1 MTPREE
7 QIKVHLLEQVKRFT
21 TYQLALVQDFSIFNL
36 AQELHLKGF
45 LMFHTQEIQVHV
57 VH

>member
-21 TYQLALVQDFSIFNL
+21 TYMYQLALVQDFSIFNL
-36 AQELHLKGF
+36 AQELH
-45 LMFHTQEIQVHV
+45 
-57 VH
+57 

>member
-21 TYQLALVQDFSIFNL
+21 TYQLALVQDLSIFNL
-36 AQELHLKGF
+36 AQELH
-45 LMFHTQEIQVHV
+45 
-57 VH
+57 

>member
-36 AQELHLKGF
+36 AQELH
-45 LMFHTQEIQVHV
+45 
-57 VH
+57 

>member
-21 TYQLALVQDFSIFNL
+21 TYQLALVQALVQDFSIFNL
-36 AQELHLKGF
+36 AQELH
-45 LMFHTQEIQVHV
+45 
-57 VH
+57 